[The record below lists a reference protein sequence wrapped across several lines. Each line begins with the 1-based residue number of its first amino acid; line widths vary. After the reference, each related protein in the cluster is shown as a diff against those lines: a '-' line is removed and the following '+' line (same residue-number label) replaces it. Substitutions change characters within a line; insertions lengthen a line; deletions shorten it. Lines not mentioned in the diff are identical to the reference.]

1 MLPEAPV
8 QGFSPESRHH
18 GSTVEIELD
27 SDETM
32 GPPVRCTTAKLRA
45 HDPGR
50 AAQRT
55 ALHKAGRRTGWRD
68 CGEVFRLRSRVQAGE
83 QATPVYTIPP
93 NLDVDH
99 PLEDRELYSNGWSPT
114 YLKTTLQIKSED
126 SRYYT
131 AFGCYVNNIPK
142 SA

>member
-45 HDPGR
+45 HDPGAGR
-50 AAQRT
+50 AAHSPAQGRQENRV
-55 ALHKAGRRTGWRD
+55 AGLWRS
-68 CGEVFRLRSRVQAGE
+68 F
-83 QATPVYTIPP
+83 
-93 NLDVDH
+93 
-99 PLEDRELYSNGWSPT
+99 
-114 YLKTTLQIKSED
+114 
-126 SRYYT
+126 
-131 AFGCYVNNIPK
+131 
-142 SA
+142 